1 MVARFPESLRARRL
15 NRLWRVHKKAEFQ
28 LRSEFG
34 FGGGNPLTGNRDRG
48 VEAVFYSP
56 PLAYDW
62 RVFAGAGTASGRFEE
77 GKGEH
82 DSAFRSEEG
91 RGGKECVSRWRSGGG
106 TDLL

>member
-62 RVFAGAGTASGRFEE
+62 RVFAGAGHASGRF
-77 GKGEH
+77 
-82 DSAFRSEEG
+82 RSEEHTSELQSLM
-91 RGGKECVSRWRSGGG
+91 RISYAVFCLKKTTNVK
-106 TDLL
+106 T